1 MKKVTLCLMTSCML
15 FFFTPTQLK
24 AETTAAME
32 TTTASAEADANYA
45 RLVEIKEMDMS
56 TLSRAEKDELR
67 SEVRAIKADVDE
79 QNSKDA
85 KTATND
91 GTVYISVGG
100 SMLLLIILL
109 LILL

>member
-45 RLVEIKEMDMS
+45 RLVEIKEMD
-56 TLSRAEKDELR
+56 
-67 SEVRAIKADVDE
+67 
-79 QNSKDA
+79 NFC
-85 KTATND
+85 
-91 GTVYISVGG
+91 
-100 SMLLLIILL
+100 
-109 LILL
+109 